1 MTLFG
6 SKKIYLN
13 LILIIVLF
21 FSKQSYSI
29 ENKIIFKIEN
39 EIITSQDI
47 NNEVNYIKAFNRQ
60 IRALD
65 EKKIKKFAENSL
77 IRQTIKKLEILNFT
91 NDLLVEKEFIDPL
104 IKKTFLKMGINT
116 RDDFNKYLDYNNLNI
131 EIIEEKITIET
142 IWNQLI
148 FSKFNN
154 KIKIDEK
161 NLRKKILNSNNKIK
175 NYLLSEIIFNTL
187 DNNQIKLK
195 NLEILQSISEIG
207 FENTAKIYSISESSK
222 QGGDLGWISENS
234 LNKKITSI
242 LSKLKTNEITKP
254 IVVPGGFLILK
265 INEIKFNEKK
275 IDLENELEI
284 LIMTESNRQLDQF
297 SNIYFN
303 KIKKKFQ
310 IDEL

>member
-303 KIKKKFQ
+303 KIKKEVSINEK
-310 IDEL
+310 

>member
-1 MTLFG
+1 
-6 SKKIYLN
+6 
-13 LILIIVLF
+13 
-21 FSKQSYSI
+21 
-29 ENKIIFKIEN
+29 
-39 EIITSQDI
+39 
-47 NNEVNYIKAFNRQ
+47 
-60 IRALD
+60 
-65 EKKIKKFAENSL
+65 
-77 IRQTIKKLEILNFT
+77 
-91 NDLLVEKEFIDPL
+91 
-104 IKKTFLKMGINT
+104 MGINT